1 MIYFLI
7 GIVGLVTLLLL
18 YTRTNSGVV
27 FLAVCT
33 GSVLLSA
40 AGKDTSLLAYSV
52 SSGANISNNTIQAL
66 LVLAPGIVSAVF
78 LRKRVTVD
86 KILFAVV
93 PAFCA
98 AVVAITLVY
107 PFLSNSMQNTFQSS
121 QGWSLIAQYYEFIV
135 VLGTVSSLILIAM
148 TLPKK
153 KHEDGRRK
161 K

>member
-7 GIVGLVTLLLL
+7 AVIGLITFLLLF
-18 YTRTNSGVV
+18 TRTNSGVV

-40 AGKDTSLLAYSV
+40 AGKDTSLLAHSV
-52 SSGANISNNTIQAL
+52 GSGADISNNTVQAL
-66 LVLAPGIVSAVF
+66 LVLAPGIVSAIF

-86 KILFAVV
+86 KVIFAVA
-93 PAFCA
+93 PALCA
-98 AVVAITLVY
+98 AAVAITLVY
-107 PFLSNSMQNTFQSS
+107 PFLSSGMQNTLQNS

-135 VLGTVSSLILIAM
+135 VLGTASSLLLIAM
-148 TLPKK
+148 TVPKK

-161 K
+161 